1 LQAILGPCR
10 LAGQRVLL
18 TPREDSCFAWRCPA
32 ADTIGHE
39 DRLDERAWT
48 ANLRVRNCDRFS
60 RGGFERGLEV
70 KAAAFEYVRA
80 QELAEA
86 LELLDQHG
94 GDAKLLAGGQSL
106 VPMMAMRLAR
116 PSLLVDIHRLEEL
129 RTIAAHDGLVATA
142 AAVRQ
147 RTLEDSTEL
156 HARVPLVAKALRW
169 VGHSQTRNRGT
180 VGGSLVHA
188 DPSAEL
194 PLAAL
199 VLGAGLRL
207 ASKSA
212 GMRIVPAAEFFLG
225 PMFTATGDT
234 ECLTA
239 IEWPTWDPCGTGC
252 AFEEIAIR
260 HGDFAIASAAAQV
273 QLDAN
278 GVCLRATFGAGG
290 IDGVPLAF
298 PQLARR
304 LVGQRLDDALVQSVA
319 ADAAAASEPGNDEH
333 ASAEYRRHLA
343 AVLIARVLRQAA
355 QDAAPTLQRSATTA

>member
-1 LQAILGPCR
+1 
-10 LAGQRVLL
+10 
-18 TPREDSCFAWRCPA
+18 
-32 ADTIGHE
+32 
-39 DRLDERAWT
+39 
-48 ANLRVRNCDRFS
+48 VRT
-60 RGGFERGLEV
+60 V
-70 KAAAFEYVRA
+70 KAAAFDYVRA
-80 QELAEA
+80 QGLEHA
-86 LELLDQHG
+86 LELLQEHG

-116 PSLLVDIHRLEEL
+116 PALLVDIHRLDEL
-129 RTIAAHDGLVATA
+129 RTVTNRDQCVVIG

-147 RTLEDSTEL
+147 RTVEDDTAL
-156 HARVPLVAKALRW
+156 HQRFPLVAKALRW

-199 VLGAGLRL
+199 VLGATLHL
-207 ASKSA
+207 ASKADGQRS
-212 GMRIVPAAEFFLG
+212 VPAADFFLG

-239 IEWPTWDPCGTGC
+239 VEWPVWDWRGTGS

-260 HGDFAIASAAAQV
+260 HGDFALASAAAQV

-278 GVCLRATFGAGG
+278 GICLRASFGAGG

-298 PQLARR
+298 PALARR
-304 LVGQRLDDALVQSVA
+304 LVGHRLDEALVHGVA
-319 ADAAAASEPGNDEH
+319 AEAAQACEPGNDEH
-333 ASAEYRRHLA
+333 ASAEYRRHLT
-343 AVLIARVLRQAA
+343 AVLVARVLRQAA
-355 QDAAPTLQRSATTA
+355 REAAQSIQPSAATA